1 MSCVDEVLEAA
12 KRAGINLGADEAQE
26 IVAILEKKLAKRM
39 ANAGADQNLDLFNL
53 AKEIAKQARIN
64 AAIMRKTRLLN
75 MRAYTKIMT
84 KLKDNPD
91 NPGQALEA
99 ILTGDIRVISDGLGS
114 VDRRQQAISLEYA
127 GQLVAALRKK
137 DLENLF
143 KSGDLD
149 ELIYKA
155 MFDGPD
161 SMDLSVA
168 GAKEAVEI
176 AEVVQKVQK
185 QLLKRKNRN
194 GAVIGEL
201 KNYVVRQG
209 HDPIMLRKEGK
220 DNWVNYML
228 EQDGSGSYIRL
239 SEQTFESKSQF
250 KDGVEYTDQDFIGDI
265 YDNLV
270 SGQHQKVDGTDKMG
284 DQLLGFTGPSNLAKK
299 LSTSRVIHFKDGQAA
314 FEYASKFTRQKF
326 SEAVTNGII
335 HDGQSIGLMET
346 FGTNPKAMFDR
357 ILKDAQEINKTNF
370 KAKDTIK
377 IKRLENQFK
386 ELDGTTRAR
395 GSGRLLLGGTVDFA
409 GIGAAWRMLQNMA
422 KLGAAT
428 ISSFSDI
435 ATKASFINSRTD
447 RNIFTSYAKAFSD
460 IFRNYSGKE
469 QKQLAYLLNVGVEN
483 FLGDVHS
490 RFGAND
496 SLPGMMGKMHQMF
509 FRLNGMTWWNNA
521 QKTGLARMISAD
533 LASYTNR
540 AFDSIPT
547 KTRLNLQRYGINA
560 EDWAVY
566 SSMEKKAL
574 DGNDYL
580 VPSAVDDV
588 DASILQ
594 AGALR
599 EANLT
604 RKRKL
609 KKVTDVEIQRY
620 KDNLRTKLSSYLT
633 DAADTAIPTPGAK
646 ERAIMNMGTERG
658 TVLGEAIRAIMQL
671 KGFPITYVT
680 KGMSQQYHAKKQAG
694 ESGIYGLA
702 QMMVGTTVMGY
713 LSMTTKDILKGKSPA
728 EVYDDREGFNYRTF
742 VRAFTQ
748 GGGAGIYGDFVFG
761 EFNRFGRSPL
771 ETFAGP
777 TFGTA
782 ADALKLWS
790 SLLEGKTDQVTK
802 NGFRMIVSNTPFINL
817 FYTKTALD
825 YLFLYGM
832 MEKTNPGY
840 LKRMER
846 KIERETDQE
855 YYIPPSRSAVR
866 F

>member
-1 MSCVDEVLEAA
+1 
-12 KRAGINLGADEAQE
+12 
-26 IVAILEKKLAKRM
+26 
-39 ANAGADQNLDLFNL
+39 
-53 AKEIAKQARIN
+53 
-64 AAIMRKTRLLN
+64 
-75 MRAYTKIMT
+75 
-84 KLKDNPD
+84 
-91 NPGQALEA
+91 
-99 ILTGDIRVISDGLGS
+99 
-114 VDRRQQAISLEYA
+114 
-127 GQLVAALRKK
+127 
-137 DLENLF
+137 
-143 KSGDLD
+143 
-149 ELIYKA
+149 
-155 MFDGPD
+155 
-161 SMDLSVA
+161 
-168 GAKEAVEI
+168 
-176 AEVVQKVQK
+176 
-185 QLLKRKNRN
+185 
-194 GAVIGEL
+194 
-201 KNYVVRQG
+201 
-209 HDPIMLRKEGK
+209 
-220 DNWVNYML
+220 
-228 EQDGSGSYIRL
+228 
-239 SEQTFESKSQF
+239 
-250 KDGVEYTDQDFIGDI
+250 
-265 YDNLV
+265 
-270 SGQHQKVDGTDKMG
+270 
-284 DQLLGFTGPSNLAKK
+284 
-299 LSTSRVIHFKDGQAA
+299 
-314 FEYASKFTRQKF
+314 
-326 SEAVTNGII
+326 
-335 HDGQSIGLMET
+335 MET
-346 FGTNPKAMFDR
+346 FGTNPNAMSDR
-357 ILKDAQEINKTNF
+357 ILKDAQEINKTNL
-370 KAKDTIK
+370 KAKETIK
-377 IKRLENQFK
+377 LGRLKNQFA

-496 SLPGMMGKMHQMF
+496 SLPGMMGKAHQMF

-540 AFDSIPT
+540 SFDSIPI

-566 SSMEKKAL
+566 SSMEKRAM

-599 EANLT
+599 DANLT

-609 KKVTDVEIQRY
+609 KKVTDVELQRY

-694 ESGIYGLA
+694 QSGVYGMA

-713 LSMTTKDILKGKSPA
+713 LSMTTKDILRGKSPA
-728 EVYDDREGFNYRTF
+728 EVYDDREGFNYKTF
-742 VRAFTQ
+742 ARAFTQ

-761 EFNRFGRSPL
+761 EFNRFCRSFL
-771 ETFAGP
+771 ATMAGP

-782 ADALKLWS
+782 DDVFSLYADLK
-790 SLLEGKTDQVTK
+790 EGKTDAATRKSFQ
-802 NGFRMIVSNTPFINL
+802 MLVSNTPYINL

-825 YLFLYGM
+825 YLFLYGI
-832 MEKTNPGY
+832 MEKTSPGY

-846 KIERETDQE
+846 RIEKDMDQE